1 MRWSVVLE
9 AEGDRVVTHDEV
21 VGLAD
26 AVAGVNGIASGIG
39 TTTYAARIEVDA
51 DTPEQAREQ
60 ATAAFVRAAST
71 AGLPAWP
78 VTTVGLANEDEDD
91 LGYAE

>member
-9 AEGDRVVTHDEV
+9 ADGDRVVTHDEV
-21 VGLAD
+21 VELAD
-26 AVAGVNGIASGIG
+26 AVAGANGVASGIG

-51 DTPEQAREQ
+51 DTPEQAREL
-60 ATAAFVRAAST
+60 ATAAFVRAASA

-78 VTTVGLANEDEDD
+78 VTAVGLVNEDDDD